1 MTTTTHADATQT
13 ASTGR
18 SVFAVLAG
26 FLAVAG
32 LSLGTDQI
40 LHMLEVYPPWGQTM
54 SDPLFAV
61 ALAYRVLY
69 TVVGGWI
76 TARLAPRSP
85 MRHVRVLA
93 VIGLIAGSLGVVAA
107 FAVANLGPT
116 WYPIGIAVTAYPLT
130 WVGGKL
136 GARNADVR
144 SAEA

>member
-18 SVFAVLAG
+18 SVVAVLAG

-32 LSLGTDQI
+32 LSLGTDQV

-54 SDPLFAV
+54 SDSLFAV
-61 ALAYRVLY
+61 ALAYRVVY

-93 VIGLIAGSLGVVAA
+93 VIGLIAGSLGVVAQ
-107 FAVANLGPT
+107 FAVANLGPN

-130 WVGGKL
+130 WMGGKL
-136 GARNADVR
+136 GART
-144 SAEA
+144 AEA

>member
-1 MTTTTHADATQT
+1 MTTTTHPDATQT
-13 ASTGR
+13 GNTGR
-18 SVFAVLAG
+18 SVVAVLAG

-32 LSLGTDQI
+32 LSLATDQV

-54 SDPLFAV
+54 SNQLFAV
-61 ALAYRVLY
+61 ALAYRVVY

-107 FAVANLGPT
+107 FAVANLGPY

-130 WVGGKL
+130 WAGGKL
-136 GARNADVR
+136 GSRAA
-144 SAEA
+144 

>member
-1 MTTTTHADATQT
+1 MTTTTHPDATQT
-13 ASTGR
+13 GNTGR
-18 SVFAVLAG
+18 SVVAVLAG

-32 LSLGTDQI
+32 LSLATDQV

-54 SDPLFAV
+54 SNQLFAV
-61 ALAYRVLY
+61 ALAYRVVY
-69 TVVGGWI
+69 TVAGGWI

-107 FAVANLGPT
+107 FAVANLGPN

-130 WVGGKL
+130 WAGGKL
-136 GARNADVR
+136 GSRAA
-144 SAEA
+144 